1 MSLTYVGQQLMIS
14 VGITLITIGLIGNS
28 INVLVFS
35 SSIHYRKSSCAFY
48 LLMSAVF
55 NIIYISMNYIPRF
68 VSQVSKYDLL
78 RYSIVW
84 CKMRSFGVITFPL
97 ITLTCSCLATID
109 QYLSTSQN
117 VHLRRL
123 SQIKLARRMV
133 ILLTVVWT
141 IHGVAP
147 LVFNNISPSQTCE
160 SAHFGYN
167 LYRIFYLLGLI
178 TTIPSSIMILFGYLT
193 YRNLHQTRVLLQ
205 QQADRQLIRMIL
217 YIICLDL
224 FCLIPYG
231 IQMAYNTITTGWS
244 KDANQLAIERF
255 SFTIL
260 TTVTYAYYSVR

>member
-205 QQADRQLIRMIL
+205 QQADRQLIRMIF
-217 YIICLDL
+217 IQVALDL
-224 FCLIPYG
+224 ICIVPYG
-231 IQMAYNTITTGWS
+231 LISAYLSITS
-244 KDANQLAIERF
+244 KMNKDTNRQIIENF
-255 SFTIL
+255 IL
-260 TTVTYAYYSVR
+260 TLLTLLTYFYYTVC